1 MESPGFRFTPE
12 PVASEKVQGWDPFRN
27 HCLDGSR
34 SRIHTCM
41 QDNPN
46 PPAVPEIAAL
56 QQHID
61 YLDEL
66 LGEVLDRLDALE
78 QDLFNEDGELSVDRV
93 VCRDLRVGD
102 GSCRFPIGMGQAA
115 GESFLAIPGGTG
127 GAMVLIGAEADG
139 KSLVLGTDPQGAVRW
154 AVGFDPASGCVLP
167 KEDLR
172 LLGEEGPWAELRAE
186 VRNGIARGLEVH
198 GLGCGMPGLTG

>member
-1 MESPGFRFTPE
+1 MAGFRFTPD
-12 PVASEKVQGWDPFRN
+12 PVASQKVQGWDPFPSD
-27 HCLDGSR
+27 CGDGSR
-34 SRIHTCM
+34 RRIHTCM
-41 QDNPN
+41 QDNSN

-186 VRNGIARGLEVH
+186 VRNGIARGLEVD

>member
-1 MESPGFRFTPE
+1 MESPGFHFTPD
-12 PVASEKVQGWDPFRN
+12 PVASEKVHGWDPVWN
-27 HCLDGSR
+27 HCLDGSGL
-34 SRIHTCM
+34 RIHTCM
-41 QDNPN
+41 NNHPK
-46 PPAVPEIAAL
+46 PPTVPEIAAL
-56 QQHID
+56 QQHMD
-61 YLDEL
+61 YLDER
-66 LGEVLDRLDALE
+66 LGELLDRLDALE

-127 GAMVLIGAEADG
+127 GAMVLVGAEADG

-154 AVGFDPASGCVLP
+154 AVGFDPGSGCVLP

-186 VRNGIARGLEVH
+186 VRNGIARGLELRGV
-198 GLGCGMPGLTG
+198 GCGMPGLTG